1 MEKSNQIHPC
11 QKKWFNTVYQEKWE
25 IEPPSNC
32 YYDAYAL
39 ILKTRSGLGKTVFM
53 SKDSPHSDMLLKSFA
68 SMLKN
73 KDNVYETF

>member
-1 MEKSNQIHPC
+1 MVQHCLSREVGSK
-11 QKKWFNTVYQEKWE
+11 
-25 IEPPSNC
+25 PSGR

-68 SMLKN
+68 FYVEKQRQH
-73 KDNVYETF
+73 ETF